1 MRKDVELRICA
12 VFCRIYLCDRSIHRS
27 IYFGGRGKNGCKRGF
42 WRENQEKYCISLFC
56 IKMIYKNW
64 YKCTMPLALVL

>member
-27 IYFGGRGKNGCKRGF
+27 IYFGGRGKMDVKGDFGGKIRRNIVFLCF
-42 WRENQEKYCISLFC
+42 
-56 IKMIYKNW
+56 
-64 YKCTMPLALVL
+64 A